1 MIFPDTNGLI
11 SKIER
16 LESKILEIRDDISRL
31 EQKCEN
37 LLEILSCTEEWE
49 KCKS

>member
-1 MIFPDTNGLI
+1 MFFSNANGLMT
-11 SKIER
+11 KIEE
-16 LESKILEIRDDISRL
+16 LETKIVEIRNDISRL

-49 KCKS
+49 K